1 MYSFLKCF
9 SLLLDKEAQ
18 ECSLSIE
25 SRIPAAHNNPYAKI
39 AYSDPPQVLMPFVAK
54 RTVPTLLLL
63 LSP

>member
-1 MYSFLKCF
+1 ML
-9 SLLLDKEAQ
+9 
-18 ECSLSIE
+18 LSIE
-25 SRIPAAHNNPYAKI
+25 SRMPAAHNNPYAKI